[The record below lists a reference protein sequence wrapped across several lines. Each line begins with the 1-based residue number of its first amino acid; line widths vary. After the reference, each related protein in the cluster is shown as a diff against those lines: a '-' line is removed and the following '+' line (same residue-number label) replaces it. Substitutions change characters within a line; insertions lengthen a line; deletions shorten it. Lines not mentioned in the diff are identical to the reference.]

1 MDTKLIELIAKLQ
14 AVVTDQH
21 ETLANHKHHIKALQ
35 TSQFIMLG
43 LLLEYDEGLR
53 SFIIKALHAA
63 VESPVVARDSYL
75 QAHFQELLRV
85 AESAVSDTTGTKS
98 DWLSVI
104 EGGKKT

>member
-1 MDTKLIELIAKLQ
+1 MDTKIIELIAKLQ
-14 AVVTDQH
+14 AVVTEQR

-53 SFIIKALHAA
+53 RFIIKALHAA
-63 VESPVVARDSYL
+63 VESPVVARDPYL
-75 QAHFQELLRV
+75 QAHFQELLRI
-85 AESAVSDTTGTKS
+85 AESGVSNTAGSKP